1 MALVSIGARPAGLDP
16 SHWVFSLQL
25 SYAAPT
31 DSFPRRTLIR
41 GVESLTGARSIQ
53 RLYDGLA
60 EVAPCDL
67 YQGALDALA
76 IEVDFDGH
84 PLETVLAHGPL
95 VLLGNHPFGVLDGLI
110 LCAVAARLRKD
121 FRVLTNSVLC
131 FDERIREHL
140 LPIDFAETREAQ
152 RINVST
158 KRTATDTLRRGGLV
172 ALFPA
177 GAVSTATS
185 TFGHVVD
192 LEWKSFVAKLVRGA
206 EATVLPLYFHGQNGR
221 LFQWVSQFS
230 STLRLSLLLRELNRR
245 RGQRVRV
252 TVGMPIRWSELSEIR
267 GRKELTER
275 LRSSVAELGAQPP
288 SRLVARQS
296 PTPCS

>member
-1 MALVSIGARPAGLDP
+1 M
-16 SHWVFSLQL
+16 QL

-41 GVESLTGARSIQ
+41 GVESLTGARTIQ
-53 RLYDGLA
+53 RLYDGLQG
-60 EVAPCDL
+60 VPPSQL
-67 YQGALDALA
+67 YQAALEALQ
-76 IEVDFDGH
+76 IDVTFDGH
-84 PLETVLAHGPL
+84 PLEMVSRQGPI

-110 LCAVAARLRKD
+110 LCAVASKLRAE

-152 RINVST
+152 RTNVAT
-158 KRTATDTLRRGGLV
+158 KRAAIDTLKGGGLV

-177 GAVSTATS
+177 GAVSTAPS
-185 TFGHVVD
+185 TFGQVVD

-206 EATVLPLYFHGQNGR
+206 EATVVPLYFHGQNGR

-230 STLRLSLLLRELNRR
+230 ATLRLSLLLRELNRR
-245 RGQRVRV
+245 RGQQVHV
-252 TVGMPIRWSELSEIR
+252 TVGSPLDWCVLQEAR
-267 GRKELTER
+267 GRQALTER
-275 LRSSVAELGAQPP
+275 LRNSVADLQPG
-288 SRLVARQS
+288 SVDLRS
-296 PTPCS
+296 

>member
-1 MALVSIGARPAGLDP
+1 M
-16 SHWVFSLQL
+16 QL

-53 RLYDGLA
+53 RLYDGL
-60 EVAPCDL
+60 EGIAPRDL
-67 YQGALDALA
+67 YQAALTALE
-76 IEVDFDGH
+76 IDTVFDGF
-84 PLETVLAHGPL
+84 PLEDVPVEGPI

-110 LCAVAARLRKD
+110 LCAVASRLRQD

-140 LPIDFAETREAQ
+140 LPIDFAENREAQ
-152 RINVST
+152 RVNVAT
-158 KRTATDTLRRGGLV
+158 KRAAVDTLTRGGLV

-177 GAVSTATS
+177 GAVSTARS
-185 TFGHVVD
+185 TFGEVVD

-206 EATVLPLYFHGQNGR
+206 ESTVLPLHFHGQNGR

-245 RGQRVRV
+245 RGQKVHV
-252 TVGMPIRWSELSEIR
+252 TVGDPLTWDQLRETR
-267 GRKELTER
+267 GRRELTER
-275 LRSSVAELGAQPP
+275 LRLSVATLQGPVSGA
-288 SRLVARQS
+288 
-296 PTPCS
+296 